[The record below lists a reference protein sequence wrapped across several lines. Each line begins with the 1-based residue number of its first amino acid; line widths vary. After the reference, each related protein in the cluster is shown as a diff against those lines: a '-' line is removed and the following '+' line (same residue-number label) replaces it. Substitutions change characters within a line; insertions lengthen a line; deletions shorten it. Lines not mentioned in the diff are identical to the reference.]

1 MPEFT
6 RINAEVARL
15 EESIKSS
22 CPTSDTGVVVD
33 SVDHY
38 FFADGGVFDEDVE
51 CMGDDDD
58 LVDDEMQTAEKQ
70 SVVISAARRKLQK
83 RKQNVKSAES
93 VKKRK
98 YRVGMRL
105 NVLPQNFVFPRMT
118 RRVLTENWLVGC
130 VKSNISPFATLGPED
145 VCHLPSGNN
154 VRNKMK
160 CVMGVIEKESRD
172 KNVWMEKLA
181 DWNLER
187 VTKMWGVV
195 SPVIEA
201 KYLKD
206 VKRKNEAG
214 WPSGIFWP
222 QMQRHS
228 AAVGTREGRDSL
240 IP

>member
-1 MPEFT
+1 
-6 RINAEVARL
+6 
-15 EESIKSS
+15 
-22 CPTSDTGVVVD
+22 
-33 SVDHY
+33 
-38 FFADGGVFDEDVE
+38 
-51 CMGDDDD
+51 
-58 LVDDEMQTAEKQ
+58 
-70 SVVISAARRKLQK
+70 
-83 RKQNVKSAES
+83 
-93 VKKRK
+93 
-98 YRVGMRL
+98 
-105 NVLPQNFVFPRMT
+105 
-118 RRVLTENWLVGC
+118 
-130 VKSNISPFATLGPED
+130 
-145 VCHLPSGNN
+145 
-154 VRNKMK
+154 
-160 CVMGVIEKESRD
+160 
-172 KNVWMEKLA
+172 MEKLA